1 MRGAAFAAALA
12 LAFTFAA
19 CRREQPNT
27 GAIHID
33 PALESLVPSD
43 TVFILG
49 ADLEA
54 IRRTGT
60 YQKNSAL
67 LDLPRLDEFA
77 RQTGVDPR
85 KDLSA
90 ILSVSN
96 GKGGA
101 LLARG
106 NFTPAD
112 LERRLKKQGASVIDY
127 QGVKL
132 FGDERNAVAFLSSRT
147 AAAGSTSILKSIVDT
162 RGRQG
167 MPPALAARIR
177 SIPGGSQLW
186 AAFIGGVQGLN
197 FTIPANSNLGGIM
210 RAFKGMDSATLG
222 VDVRNGFDLNAEALC
237 NTANDA
243 RHLHD
248 ALKGIVGLGRL
259 STPDNRPELLKLYDL
274 IKVDQNQT
282 QVLVTARIPPDLVDK
297 FLSLWLKP
305 SKSR

>member
-1 MRGAAFAAALA
+1 MRAAVFAAALGLA
-12 LAFTFAA
+12 LMIAA
-19 CRREQPNT
+19 CRLQQPST

-33 PALESLVPSD
+33 PSLERLVPSD
-43 TVFILG
+43 TIFILG
-49 ADLEA
+49 ADLDA
-54 IRRTGT
+54 IRRTAT
-60 YQKNSAL
+60 YQKNSRI

-77 RQTGVDPR
+77 RQTGIDPR
-85 KDLSA
+85 KDLSE

-106 NFTPAD
+106 NFNQAD
-112 LERRLKKQGASVIDY
+112 LERRLKNQGASVIDY

-132 FGDERNAVAFLSSRT
+132 FGDGRNAVAFLPPRT
-147 AAAGSTSILKSIVDT
+147 AAAGSTPLLKSIVDT
-162 RGRQG
+162 RGLQS

-197 FTIPANSNLGGIM
+197 FTIPANSNLGGIV
-210 RAFKGMDSATLG
+210 RVFKGIDSATLG
-222 VDVRNGFDLNAEALC
+222 IDVRKGFDLNAEAIC
-237 NTANDA
+237 NTAADA
-243 RHLHD
+243 RRLHD

-259 STPDNRPELLKLYDL
+259 STPDNRPDLLKLYDL
-274 IKVDQNQT
+274 IKVDQAQT
-282 QVLVTARIPPDLVDK
+282 HVSVTAHIPPDLVDK